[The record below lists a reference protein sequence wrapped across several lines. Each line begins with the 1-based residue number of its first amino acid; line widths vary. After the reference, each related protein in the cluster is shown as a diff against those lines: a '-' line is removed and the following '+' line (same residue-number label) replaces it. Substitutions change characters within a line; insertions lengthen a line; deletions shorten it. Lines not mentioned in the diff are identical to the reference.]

1 MPFCLNCFNTIPQV
15 FWSTLTRQHHRVA
28 VELLAVGYVCYT
40 LKNNIICL
48 VTAILQQSLTQ
59 CIFYA
64 WPPEVGSQQG
74 PLTGSHTALYQLFI
88 FYLAE
93 EHSTRS
99 SMSSS
104 RLKSTFSNGSK
115 EDEKRVLWRCCPLR
129 NTRKCNQQWP
139 MLDSSNPREFV
150 NIPILAQGRYARN
163 TGTSTWQQQM
173 NY

>member
-48 VTAILQQSLTQ
+48 VTAILHCKATVLNAVHFLCMTSRSGLT
-59 CIFYA
+59 
-64 WPPEVGSQQG
+64 
-74 PLTGSHTALYQLFI
+74 TGSHTALYQLFI

-93 EHSTRS
+93 EHSTHS

>member
-1 MPFCLNCFNTIPQV
+1 MSATLLKITV
-15 FWSTLTRQHHRVA
+15 FAW
-28 VELLAVGYVCYT
+28 LLQFYIVR
-40 LKNNIICL
+40 
-48 VTAILQQSLTQ
+48 QQSLTQ

-64 WPPEVGSQQG
+64 WPPEVGSQQA

-88 FYLAE
+88 SYLAE
-93 EHSTRS
+93 EHSTHS

-163 TGTSTWQQQM
+163 SGTSTWQQQM
-173 NY
+173 NYEIPDVCQLLSQIANNQPL